1 MTECS
6 TSSVECLTLSGIPSF
21 LPCVVAW
28 QPDLP
33 SASTN
38 TQPLIVE
45 VTLELST
52 SGETSS
58 NDLFLAAP
66 SLLQKVCKEF

>member
-1 MTECS
+1 MP
-6 TSSVECLTLSGIPSF
+6 SVVLKVWNAIVWNSKLSAMCGSM
-21 LPCVVAW
+21 AARTA
-28 QPDLP
+28 

-52 SGETSS
+52 SGGTSS